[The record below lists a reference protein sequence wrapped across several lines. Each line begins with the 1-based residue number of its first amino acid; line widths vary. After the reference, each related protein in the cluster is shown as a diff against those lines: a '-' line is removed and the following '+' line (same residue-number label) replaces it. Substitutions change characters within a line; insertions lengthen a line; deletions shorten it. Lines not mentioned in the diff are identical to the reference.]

1 MPFIEQPT
9 INREDEI
16 RAVSGEF
23 KSFEKTGGEH
33 HCICMQIPTKL
44 QQIVESFSCLY
55 TDRQN
60 ASETLQIFQA
70 TMHK

>member
-16 RAVSGEF
+16 RALSGEF
-23 KSFEKTGGEH
+23 KSFEKTEGKHLIH
-33 HCICMQIPTKL
+33 HCICMQILTKL

-60 ASETLQIFQA
+60 ALQFFQT